1 MCKEG
6 TETAEEMVGL
16 DLLFKWSAGQGGWA
30 RGRIV
35 AVADEKDRV
44 GGDKANF
51 KVFYPSDEETACHR
65 LMIRAYAVNE
75 KSPTQSWV
83 LLGQAVGPSDMRDV

>member
-1 MCKEG
+1 
-6 TETAEEMVGL
+6 MVGL

-65 LMIRAYAVNE
+65 LMIRVRMRSMIRAPPSLGCCWG
-75 KSPTQSWV
+75 K
-83 LLGQAVGPSDMRDV
+83 LLAPQI